1 MPPTGL
7 QLLLRPAPPR
17 QGNDWLSALFEAV
30 CLDLADTFQN
40 ELGVRIGVRFDAL
53 SQAMFSTILPRV
65 TDCTIGASLRIADAR
80 ERAFFFIEAPAIFDI
95 VETSFGG
102 DGSEPPYREERAF
115 TSLEKQIGRYVVEKV
130 ISALENIAAENVAP
144 SIGIDRLETRT
155 ESLAVPHY
163 DRGAIATFALVIF
176 HRESNFHILVPE
188 ELMAPLRACYGVLAK
203 NQEEKDS
210 ERDWTRRLEM
220 EVMQAELPLRIVL
233 KEDGYTLGDV
243 ARFTEGK
250 TLALRA
256 TPKTPVMLEAEG
268 FEIFSC
274 QLGQADGRY
283 TVRIEDEV

>member
-17 QGNDWLSALFEAV
+17 QGNDWLSAMFEAV
-30 CLDLADTFQN
+30 CLVLADTFQN
-40 ELGVRIGVRFDAL
+40 ELGVRIGVRFDTI

-65 TDCTIGASLRIADAR
+65 TDCTIGASLRVGDAR

-95 VETSFGG
+95 VEVSFGG
-102 DGSEPPYREERAF
+102 DGSEPPYREERPF
-115 TSLEKQIGRYVVEKV
+115 TSLEKQIGRYVIDK
-130 ISALENIAAENVAP
+130 IIAALGNIAAEGAPPTVA
-144 SIGIDRLETRT
+144 IDRLETRT

-163 DRGAIATFALVIF
+163 DRGAIATFSIVIF

-188 ELMAPLRACYGVLAK
+188 ELMEPLQACYSILAK
-203 NQEEKDS
+203 NPEEQESD
-210 ERDWTRRLEM
+210 RDWARRLEM
-220 EVMQAELPLRIVL
+220 EVKQAELPLRIVL
-233 KEDGYTLGDV
+233 KEGGYTLGDV

-256 TPKTPVMLEAEG
+256 TPKTPLMVEAEG
-268 FEIFSC
+268 VEIFSC

-283 TVRIEDEV
+283 TVRIEDEI